1 MSKTQS
7 ASETSRTQDQ
17 CISEL
22 AEARRRIAELEAS
35 EAERKQA
42 EEALRASEA
51 RYRSVVE
58 SIGIGITLIGRD
70 HRIILANAMQGRI
83 FHKPASEFIG
93 KNCFEEFE
101 KRDAVCPH
109 CPGVQAIATG
119 RPAIVETT
127 GIRDDSSVN
136 FAQIQAFPVLNAEG
150 TPTGFIEVVADI
162 TERKLAEE
170 AQRESEERFR
180 LLVENLADA
189 FVLYDFDGRILD
201 VNPYACE
208 SLGYTREELLG
219 LSIQDIVAESDS
231 GKQLEKWEQVV
242 PGRPMTLEGSQK
254 RKDGTIFPVEVRL
267 GVIESGERQLLLGLA
282 RDITERKRAEEALA
296 RRAMQLQTCAEVS
309 HAVSSILDPDELTQ
323 QIVGLICERF
333 DLYYA
338 GLFLVDQTGEW
349 TGEPG
354 KWAALRAGSG
364 EAGRGMLKRGH
375 KLEIDSKSMIGWCI
389 VNKQPRLAP
398 DVGEEAVRFKNPLL
412 PETRSELALPLI
424 SRGEAI
430 GALTIQSSREAA
442 FSEGDIAV
450 LQTLAGQIANA
461 IENTR
466 LYKQTQ
472 AALEELEATHRLHV
486 QQAWGSYIRRHSS
499 GE

>member
-17 CISEL
+17 YISEL
-22 AEARRRIAELEAS
+22 AAARRRIAELEAS

-42 EEALRASEA
+42 EEALRVSEA
-51 RYRSVVE
+51 HYRSVVE

-119 RPAIVETT
+119 RPAMVETT
-127 GIRDDSSVN
+127 GIRDDRSVN
-136 FAQIQAFPVLNAEG
+136 FAQIQAFPVLNAAG
-150 TPTGFIEVVADI
+150 MPTGFIEVVVDI

-180 LLVENLADA
+180 LLVENL
-189 FVLYDFDGRILD
+189 
-201 VNPYACE
+201 
-208 SLGYTREELLG
+208 
-219 LSIQDIVAESDS
+219 
-231 GKQLEKWEQVV
+231 
-242 PGRPMTLEGSQK
+242 M
-254 RKDGTIFPVEVRL
+254 
-267 GVIESGERQLLLGLA
+267 
-282 RDITERKRAEEALA
+282 
-296 RRAMQLQTCAEVS
+296 
-309 HAVSSILDPDELTQ
+309 
-323 QIVGLICERF
+323 
-333 DLYYA
+333 
-338 GLFLVDQTGEW
+338 
-349 TGEPG
+349 
-354 KWAALRAGSG
+354 
-364 EAGRGMLKRGH
+364 
-375 KLEIDSKSMIGWCI
+375 
-389 VNKQPRLAP
+389 
-398 DVGEEAVRFKNPLL
+398 

-486 QQAWGSYIRRHSS
+486 REAWGSYIRRHSS

>member
-22 AEARRRIAELEAS
+22 AAARRRIAELEAS
-35 EAERKQA
+35 AVERKQA
-42 EEALRASEA
+42 EEALRVSEA
-51 RYRSVVE
+51 HYRSVVE

-70 HRIILANAMQGRI
+70 HRVILANAMQGRI

-93 KNCFEEFE
+93 RNCFEEFE

-119 RPAIVETT
+119 RPAMVETM
-127 GIRDDSSVN
+127 GIRDDRSVN
-136 FAQIQAFPVLNAEG
+136 FAQIQAFPVLDAEG
-150 TPTGFIEVVADI
+150 TPIGFIEVVVDI

-219 LSIQDIVAESDS
+219 LSIRDIVAESDS
-231 GKQLEKWEQVV
+231 GKQLEKWKQVV
-242 PGRPMTLEGSQK
+242 PGRP
-254 RKDGTIFPVEVRL
+254 
-267 GVIESGERQLLLGLA
+267 
-282 RDITERKRAEEALA
+282 
-296 RRAMQLQTCAEVS
+296 
-309 HAVSSILDPDELTQ
+309 
-323 QIVGLICERF
+323 
-333 DLYYA
+333 
-338 GLFLVDQTGEW
+338 
-349 TGEPG
+349 
-354 KWAALRAGSG
+354 
-364 EAGRGMLKRGH
+364 
-375 KLEIDSKSMIGWCI
+375 
-389 VNKQPRLAP
+389 
-398 DVGEEAVRFKNPLL
+398 
-412 PETRSELALPLI
+412 
-424 SRGEAI
+424 
-430 GALTIQSSREAA
+430 
-442 FSEGDIAV
+442 
-450 LQTLAGQIANA
+450 

-472 AALEELEATHRLHV
+472 AVLEELEATHRLHV
-486 QQAWGSYIRRHSS
+486 REAWGSYIRRHSS
-499 GE
+499 EE